1 MEWQRSAC
9 CRRQLDFLY
18 CLLSHALLHMWCL
31 AHRRLTGR
39 LLAQPAAWGQITAPR
54 ALDGHARLLGCS
66 DAPARGAFPLA
77 RGFCASPA
85 AVPHNGDAAQSAQ
98 SLAASHDF
106 SVKAF
111 YIAQRID
118 LAALAKAYT
127 VTPHT
132 SVQHRDSLVVRLEK
146 QAAGG
151 GASFP
156 YVAVTGYG
164 SCVFFD
170 VSPEDR
176 ASFLTVAAG
185 CATKLLPQPCVDD
198 LRVAVRPGLSAWSS
212 LAADTLSLREL
223 DANSLR
229 VVSSVLAQSVALN
242 HFEGKVDGMLEV
254 FSALNADMER
264 TAGALSVPRERLFQ
278 LVAENNNVM
287 MDVLARVGLLSRSDA
302 AWAAAHYHQV
312 FDALREDFELDERFE
327 NLHFKLDLIAK
338 QLHFNLEMLQN
349 RKSDRLEYIIILL
362 ISCEVI
368 ISLSD
373 KGLFS

>member
-1 MEWQRSAC
+1 MSAP
-9 CRRQLDFLY
+9 
-18 CLLSHALLHMWCL
+18 
-31 AHRRLTGR
+31 G
-39 LLAQPAAWGQITAPR
+39 
-54 ALDGHARLLGCS
+54 ALDCAARLLGCS
-66 DAPARGAFPLA
+66 DAPARGVTPLA

-85 AVPHNGDAAQSAQ
+85 PVAHNGDAAQPAQ

-146 QAAGG
+146 QAEGG

-170 VSPEDR
+170 VSSEDR

>member
-1 MEWQRSAC
+1 
-9 CRRQLDFLY
+9 
-18 CLLSHALLHMWCL
+18 MWCL
-31 AHRRLTGR
+31 TRRRLAGR
-39 LLAQPAAWGQITAPR
+39 CLAQTAAWPQQQLTALQL
-54 ALDGHARLLGCS
+54 LDGHTRRLGCS
-66 DAPARGAFPLA
+66 DAGSFETRGVAPYA
-77 RGFCASPA
+77 RGFCAYA
-85 AVPHNGDAAQSAQ
+85 AGGVEAAQ
-98 SLAASHDF
+98 SLAASHEF

-132 SVQHRDSLVVRLEK
+132 STQHRDSLVVRLEK
-146 QAAGG
+146 PAAADGG
-151 GASFP
+151 GQTTPPATSSSFP

-170 VSPEDR
+170 VSAADR
-176 ASFLTVAAG
+176 ASFLTVARG

-198 LRVAVRPGLSAWSS
+198 LRVAVRPGLAAWSS

-287 MDVLARVGLLSRSDA
+287 TDVIARVGLLSRSDA

-312 FDALREDFELDERFE
+312 FEALREDFDLDERFE
-327 NLHFKLDLIAK
+327 NLHFKLDLISK

-349 RKSDRLEYIIILL
+349 RRSDRLEYIIIAL
-362 ISCEVI
+362 IAAEVV

-373 KGLFS
+373 KGLF